1 MQTPKR
7 RAQKYIMVVCPVDNE
22 MTKKN
27 AAESPLR
34 PTDNPS
40 ELSIKLNAF
49 VNVTNHKTV
58 INRFSQTSKLE
69 PVLYINSGESKIFT
83 CTPK

>member
-7 RAQKYIMVVCPVDNE
+7 REQKYIMVVCPVDNE
-22 MTKKN
+22 MSKKN

-69 PVLYINSGESKIFT
+69 PVL
-83 CTPK
+83 